1 MALSALL
8 TAFAIAI
15 PIVMPAKIII
25 GPASFTLASH
35 VPIFIAMFI
44 SPSIAIFVSLGSTL
58 GFFMAG
64 FPIVIV
70 FRALSHVIFASIG
83 AILIKKRIVIFAKP
97 FTTFLFAIIINLI
110 HGLAEFLVVIV
121 MTTGSQVETNYWFTM
136 LWLVGFGTLIHGTID
151 FYLARI
157 CWHFM
162 TKKKI

>member
-15 PIVMPAKIII
+15 PIIMPAKIII

-83 AILIKKRIVIFAKP
+83 AVLIKKRIVTFAKP
-97 FTTFLFAIIINLI
+97 TTTLLFALIINLI

-121 MTTGSQVETNYWFTM
+121 MTTGSQVETHYWFTM
-136 LWLVGFGTLIHGTID
+136 LWLVGFGTLVHGTID

-157 CWHFM
+157 CWSFM